1 MHKLISF
8 LLLFAPFALETQAQ
22 STVISGIAPSYVG
35 QEIEIYEIEDYFS
48 LTERLLAS
56 AKVLPDST
64 FSISFTVD
72 HTQKVVIKSVN
83 NSSHLYV
90 EPNAKYSVFFP
101 ERDKYSPYNPNGNQ
115 VELSF
120 LQLDSTDINYKILG
134 FQRWIDRFVG
144 NNFYLTTIKPE
155 VFMDNLDHFKRSV
168 EAAYIN
174 DTSSYF
180 KTYVRFSVAGLDNI
194 GNAAERNRY
203 EKHDFYI
210 KHTAVQYENDAYMD
224 YVKSFYQE
232 LIPRLSTEANDLVY
246 KGVIK
251 SSPSMI
257 MNALG
262 TEYTL
267 INRRI
272 REMVMVNALA
282 EVYHSGRYPQTNIL
296 TILDSVENHAL
307 FKNNSIIARNLKN
320 RLTALVP
327 GGKAPDFV
335 LASAGKPTKT
345 LLSFEEKYVYLHFA
359 NPNELSSLKELELL
373 KDIHKRYG
381 KYVEFITIYK
391 DGNNL
396 DAAGVKLLES
406 LDWSV
411 YKIASGNSI
420 WKNYRVESFPL
431 YTLIDGTGGIVA
443 SPALGP
449 LPNGQYETIDKT
461 FFHLKERI
469 ESQNKGEQE
478 RYNRND

>member
-1 MHKLISF
+1 MHRLISF
-8 LLLFAPFALETQAQ
+8 LLLFSPLALELHAQ
-22 STVISGIAPSYVG
+22 STVISGVAPKYVG
-35 QEIEIYEIEDYFS
+35 REIEIYEIEDYFS
-48 LTERLLAS
+48 LTQRLLTSVTVAS
-56 AKVLPDST
+56 DST
-64 FSISFTVD
+64 FSASFTVEN
-72 HTQKVVIKSVN
+72 TQKIIIKSGN

-90 EPNAKYSVFFP
+90 VPNGKYRVFFP
-101 ERDKYSPYNPNGNQ
+101 ELDKYSPYNPNGNQ

-120 LQLDSTDINYKILG
+120 LTLDSTDINYKILG

-144 NNFYLTTIKPE
+144 NNFYLTTIKPD
-155 VFMDNLDHFKRSV
+155 VFVDNLDHFKRSV
-168 EAAYIN
+168 EAAYKN

-180 KTYVRFSVAGLDNI
+180 KTYVRFSIAGLDNI

-210 KHTAVQYENDAYMD
+210 KHTPVDYENDAYME

-232 LIPRLSTEANDLVY
+232 LIPRLSSEANDLVY

-251 SSPSMI
+251 SSPSII
-257 MNALG
+257 MKALG
-262 TEYTL
+262 TDYTM
-267 INRRI
+267 INLRI
-272 REMVMVNALA
+272 REMAMINALA
-282 EVYHSGRYPQTNIL
+282 EVYHSGSYPQTNIL
-296 TILDSVENHAL
+296 TILDSVENHAM
-307 FKNNSIIARNLKN
+307 FKNNAVIARNLKT
-320 RLTALVP
+320 RLTELVP

-345 LLSFEEKYVYLHFA
+345 LLGFEEKYVYLHFA
-359 NPNELSSLKELELL
+359 NPNELTTLRELELL

-391 DGNNL
+391 EDQNV
-396 DAAGVKLLES
+396 DSSGVKQLES
-406 LDWSV
+406 LGWPV

-420 WKNYRVESFPL
+420 WKSYKVESFPL
-431 YTLIDGTGGIVA
+431 YTLIDGSGSIVS

-461 FFHLKERI
+461 FFYLKESI
-469 ESQNKGEQE
+469 DGQNKGEQE